1 MRSEPTE
8 FYTVYDLA
16 KELWGQS
23 RYESALWMFER
34 ALMIEG
40 GDNNKRLWAKYW
52 LADCNRMMGRYP
64 KALAILGEI
73 YIELRDKTGHRE
85 LAYRCLF
92 DQISCAISIR
102 EYLGSIEKTGSD
114 NILGLIEE
122 GLQWLRDIGLE
133 YWRAA
138 LLLRRSEVLWSMGEK
153 ERALDDAEEAY
164 RLNLEFKDSPGY
176 TLVGYAGRLAHYS
189 QLSGNYERSLQVLDE
204 SEEFAKNPFSR
215 CVLRLH
221 RGRVLRKMTSSR
233 SIDIIEN
240 ARQLARNV
248 EDVENIL
255 DRILFYGETALSF
268 IACHSFAEALHT
280 LERAYE
286 VSMKC
291 QDYERFTVLKYAK
304 HEFENCYNSLAEKG
318 ENEVARDL
326 YSKLR
331 YWIEETEKELQ
342 KIRNP
347 RANQT

>member
-73 YIELRDKTGHRE
+73 YIELRDKPEHRE
-85 LAYRCLF
+85 LAYRCLY
-92 DQISCAISIR
+92 DQIDCAIEIR
-102 EYLGSIEKTGSD
+102 EYFESSEKTGLD

-133 YWRAA
+133 NWRAA
-138 LLLRRSEVLWSMGEK
+138 LLYHRSQVLWSMGEK
-153 ERALDDAEEAY
+153 ERALDDIEEAY
-164 RLNLEFKDSPGY
+164 RLKREFKDAPGY
-176 TLVGYAGRLAHYS
+176 NLVSHAKNLAHYS
-189 QLSGNYERSLQVLDE
+189 RLSGNFKRSLQVLDE
-204 SEEFAKNPFSR
+204 SEEFARDAFDR
-215 CVLRLH
+215 CILRLH
-221 RGRVLRKMTSSR
+221 RGRVLRKMISSR

-240 ARQLARNV
+240 ARQLARNT
-248 EDVENIL
+248 EDVESIYV
-255 DRILFYGETALSF
+255 RMLFYGETALSF
-268 IACHSFAEALHT
+268 IVCHSYAEALHT
-280 LERAYE
+280 LERAYD
-286 VSMKC
+286 VSMEC
-291 QDYERFTVLKYAK
+291 QGHERFIVLKYAK
-304 HEFENCYNSLAEKG
+304 DEFEGCYNSLAEKG